1 MERFTRPLK
10 RFEYGNQDFPVNFY
24 VKSLIKYNKNLYSIN
39 SHYFNCDYKCYNCDN
54 EEVDGNL
61 PLMNPNYNICYI
73 KHFFTK
79 SAEEYRNN
87 KMSRLRVDTHLEY
100 YTISVFF
107 KYNTFTEEKYKVLK
121 ETKSS

>member
-1 MERFTRPLK
+1 
-10 RFEYGNQDFPVNFY
+10 
-24 VKSLIKYNKNLYSIN
+24 
-39 SHYFNCDYKCYNCDN
+39 
-54 EEVDGNL
+54 
-61 PLMNPNYNICYI
+61 MNPNYNVCYI

-121 ETKSS
+121 EKSS

>member
-1 MERFTRPLK
+1 
-10 RFEYGNQDFPVNFY
+10 
-24 VKSLIKYNKNLYSIN
+24 
-39 SHYFNCDYKCYNCDN
+39 
-54 EEVDGNL
+54 
-61 PLMNPNYNICYI
+61 MNPNYNICYI
-73 KHFFTK
+73 KHFFFTK

-87 KMSRLRVDTHLEY
+87 KMSRLRVDTHNEY

>member
-1 MERFTRPLK
+1 MF
-10 RFEYGNQDFPVNFY
+10 FY
-24 VKSLIKYNKNLYSIN
+24 NLITYINLISIAPYYN
-39 SHYFNCDYKCYNCDN
+39 
-54 EEVDGNL
+54 V
-61 PLMNPNYNICYI
+61 CYI
-73 KHFFTK
+73 KHFLTK

-87 KMSRLRVDTHLEY
+87 KMSRLRCDLNIEY